1 MDRIVREY
9 TPSIHNQRR
18 IPLSKDERE
27 NRASASSAL
36 MEPPKTV
43 EPFQTRFT
51 MNKEARTLASNALGP
66 YSKVTDIRYASAPS
80 TRKRY
85 RSATWYRSKTKA
97 RIQPNA
103 YSMYDVES
111 TMVFGNGTG
120 WDSLNSW
127 AGEAVRGK
135 YPKYDALAMN
145 TARER
150 FVNTCKDKTSSS
162 LGSTL
167 AEWRQ
172 SEQMIVLRAGQI
184 LSALRALKSGNINK
198 LGRALG
204 ISTNVQGFRRKR
216 KFFRRRWA
224 KSWNKFKDERIPL
237 PDRIRKWSKDLSN
250 LWLEFHFGWAPL
262 LGDIHTACNVLKSN
276 PPAQRVTATGK
287 AVYQFTRGRGNY
299 DWSTIGFYE
308 TRAKIGAEVH
318 VSNANLALA
327 NQLGLV
333 NPASV
338 AWEVV
343 PFSFIVDW
351 FIPVGKFLESW
362 TDMLGYTVRYAYN
375 TTYCQAKSSQVYKQA
390 PFPSLGGE
398 AVGVGLYR
406 RLGIPAYRFVRPPF
420 NGFSVARG
428 ATAIGLVI
436 QQFLSIGGSPTSRR
450 SH

>member
-18 IPLSKDERE
+18 IPLSKDERK
-27 NRASASSAL
+27 NRESAHGTL
-36 MEPPKTV
+36 VEPPKIV
-43 EPFQTRFT
+43 DPFPTRFT
-51 MNKEARTLASNALGP
+51 MNRDARALASNALGP
-66 YSKVTDIRYASAPS
+66 YSKVTDIRYASAPL

-111 TMVFGNGTG
+111 TMVYSGNPG
-120 WDSLNSW
+120 WDCLNSW

-145 TARER
+145 KARER
-150 FVNTCKDKTSSS
+150 FVNSCKDKTSSS
-162 LGSTL
+162 LGTTL
-167 AEWRQ
+167 AEWQQ
-172 SEQMIVLRAGQI
+172 SERMIVLRAGQI
-184 LSALRALKSGNINK
+184 FSAFRALKSGNITK

-204 ISTNVQGFRRKR
+204 ISNVQGFRRKR
-216 KFFRRRWA
+216 KFFRRRWK
-224 KSWNKFKDERIPL
+224 KSWNRFKNEQIPL

-250 LWLEFHFGWAPL
+250 LWLEYHFGWAPL
-262 LGDIHTACNVLKSN
+262 LGDIHNACDVLKSN

-287 AVYQFTRGRGNY
+287 AMYEFTRGRGAW
-299 DWSTIGFYE
+299 DWSTVGLYE
-308 TRAKIGAEVH
+308 TKAKISAEVY

-333 NPASV
+333 NPVSV

-343 PFSFIVDW
+343 PFSFLVDW
-351 FIPVGKFLESW
+351 FIPVGKFLASW
-362 TDMLGYTVRYAYN
+362 TDMLGYTVRYAFN
-375 TTYCQAKSSQVYKQA
+375 TTYCRAKSSQEYKQTG
-390 PFPSLGGE
+390 FPSLGGE

-406 RLGIPAYRFVRPPF
+406 KLGVPAYRFVRPPF

-428 ATAIGLVI
+428 ATAISLVI
-436 QQFLSIGGSPTSRR
+436 QQFLSIGGSPTYRW